1 MHSPGEMAHGSH
13 RREARPEEKEAF
25 GEPIG
30 LTPIR
35 AGGLA
40 DEVAKQ
46 LFAAIVAGRI
56 RLGERLSEAAIAR
69 ELGLSRGPIRE
80 AQRLLERRGLLVF
93 KPRRCFFVREMTSTQ
108 IADLFGL
115 RRVLERYAIEQAI
128 ARADDLALHRLALWR
143 ERLLAMDTNG
153 EGDPIS
159 ADTLVEEDIAI
170 HRLICTLSANS
181 SLQAVYEYTLTEMRL
196 ALSLINLGFRSPTR
210 IVESHGRLI
219 DALLAR
225 DAVVAAAEMER
236 HLDYSRMRMMER
248 LAERAAD

>member
-1 MHSPGEMAHGSH
+1 MDIPGETAHHSH
-13 RREARPEEKEAF
+13 GRGAPP
-25 GEPIG
+25 GESAPSGERIG

-35 AGGLA
+35 AGSLA
-40 DEVAKQ
+40 DEVARQ
-46 LFAAIVAGRI
+46 LFATIVAGRV

-69 ELGLSRGPIRE
+69 ELGISRGPIRE

-93 KPRRCFFVREMTSTQ
+93 KPRRGFFVREMTPAQ

-115 RRVLERYAIEQAI
+115 RRVLECYAIEQAV
-128 ARADDLALHRLALWR
+128 ARADDLALRRLALWR
-143 ERLLAMDTNG
+143 ERLLGMDTNG
-153 EGDPIS
+153 EGKAIS

-170 HRLICTLSANS
+170 HRLICTLSNNA

-219 DALLAR
+219 DALLTR
-225 DAVVAAAEMER
+225 DTATALAEMEC
-236 HLDYSRMRMMER
+236 HLDHSRMRMMAR
-248 LAERAAD
+248 LSERAAD

>member
-1 MHSPGEMAHGSH
+1 MDIPGETAHDSH
-13 RREARPEEKEAF
+13 RREAPPDESAPS
-25 GEPIG
+25 GERIG

-35 AGGLA
+35 GGSLA

-69 ELGLSRGPIRE
+69 ELGISRGPIRE

-93 KPRRCFFVREMTSTQ
+93 KPRHGFFVREMTPAQ

-115 RRVLERYAIEQAI
+115 RRVLERYAIEQAV
-128 ARADDLALHRLALWR
+128 ARADDLALRRLALWR
-143 ERLLAMDTNG
+143 ERLLAIDTNRG
-153 EGDPIS
+153 GKPIS

-170 HRLICTLSANS
+170 HRLICALSANA

-210 IVESHGRLI
+210 IVESHERLI
-219 DALLAR
+219 DAILAR
-225 DAVVAAAEMER
+225 DTESAVAEMER
-236 HLDYSRMRMMER
+236 HLDYSRTRMMER
-248 LAERAAD
+248 LSERAAG